1 MVCVLCGGGGEGDSW
16 GDVKTNK
23 GWVRVPYGGVNV
35 NTVGA
40 LIREFTP
47 VWEDFSRRQMRRLE
61 GVDGRPRW
69 LFVRTENSAS
79 RSAKKKRRQRRRR
92 RWILLLTCY
101 EL

>member
-35 NTVGA
+35 NTTGA

-47 VWEDFSRRQMRRLE
+47 VWEDFSRRQMAAPR
-61 GVDGRPRW
+61 GGGRS
-69 LFVRTENSAS
+69 TEMVPDRKWRKSK
-79 RSAKKKRRQRRRR
+79 RQEEKKAKKKA
-92 RWILLLTCY
+92 
-101 EL
+101 